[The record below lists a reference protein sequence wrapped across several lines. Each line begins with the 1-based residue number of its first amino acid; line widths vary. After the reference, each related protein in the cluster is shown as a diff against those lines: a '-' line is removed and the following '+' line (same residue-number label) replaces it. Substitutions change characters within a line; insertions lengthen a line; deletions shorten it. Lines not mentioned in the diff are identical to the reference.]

1 MEKKTGFLNGIL
13 HVFYALRYSLQGLL
27 AGLRQSV
34 AIKQEFLI
42 LLLLC
47 FLGWY
52 TGKEWFLV
60 AFSVIVWLLVIVT
73 ELLNSA
79 IEEALDL
86 ITHEYSTKVK
96 AAKDMGS
103 AAVFILIAVNIFLQS
118 LIYLPELYECSEYVK
133 LYFNK

>member
-1 MEKKTGFLNGIL
+1 MEKKTGFFNGIL

-34 AIKQEFLI
+34 AIKQECLI

-52 TGKEWFLV
+52 TGKEWYLV

-118 LIYLPELYECSEYVK
+118 LIYLPELYNCSEFIK

>member
-1 MEKKTGFLNGIL
+1 MEKKTGVFNGIL
-13 HVFYALRYSLQGLL
+13 HIFYALSYSLQGLL
-27 AGLRQSV
+27 TGLRQSV

-42 LLLLC
+42 FILLC
-47 FLGWY
+47 VLGWY
-52 TGKEWFLV
+52 TGKEWYLV
-60 AFSVIVWLLVIVT
+60 AVSCISWLFVMVV

-103 AAVFILIAVNIFLQS
+103 AAVFILIMVNIFIQS
-118 LIYLPELYECSEYVK
+118 LIYLPELYLCTEYINHY
-133 LYFNK
+133 LNK

>member
-1 MEKKTGFLNGIL
+1 MEKKTGVLNGVL
-13 HVFYALRYSLQGLL
+13 HVFYALSYSLQGLL
-27 AGLRQSV
+27 TGLRLSV

-52 TGKEWFLV
+52 TEKGWFFV
-60 AFSVIVWLLVIVT
+60 AVSVIAWLFVMVT

-103 AAVFILIAVNIFLQS
+103 AAVFILIVVNIFIQS
-118 LIYLPELYECSEYVK
+118 LIYLPELYEFLEYAK
-133 LYFNK
+133 LYITK

>member
-1 MEKKTGFLNGIL
+1 MEKKTGFFNGIL
-13 HVFYALRYSLQGLL
+13 HVFYAIRYSLQGLVT
-27 AGLRQSV
+27 GLRQSV

-52 TGKEWFLV
+52 TGKEWFFT
-60 AFSVIVWLLVIVT
+60 AFSVIMWLFVIVT

-103 AAVFILIAVNIFLQS
+103 AAVFILIMVNIFIQS
-118 LIYLPELYECSEYVK
+118 VIYLPEIYQFTEYVK
-133 LYFNK
+133 LLISK

>member
-1 MEKKTGFLNGIL
+1 MEKKTGIFNGIL
-13 HVFYALRYSLQGLL
+13 HIFYALNYSIQGLL
-27 AGLRQSV
+27 TGLRLSV

-42 LLLLC
+42 LVLLC

-52 TGKEWFLV
+52 TDKEWYLAAASCISWLF
-60 AFSVIVWLLVIVT
+60 VIVA

-103 AAVFILIAVNIFLQS
+103 AAVFILIMVNIFIQS
-118 LIYLPELYECSEYVK
+118 LIFLPELYTCREYIN
-133 LYFNK
+133 LYLNK

>member
-13 HVFYALRYSLQGLL
+13 HVFYALNYSLQGLL

-60 AFSVIVWLLVIVT
+60 VFSVIMWLFVIVA
-73 ELLNSA
+73 ELFNSA

-103 AAVFILIAVNIFLQS
+103 AAVFILIMVNIFVQS
-118 LIYLPELYECSEYVK
+118 VIYLPELYQFTEYAK
-133 LYFNK
+133 LLINK

>member
-13 HVFYALRYSLQGLL
+13 HVFYALSYSWQGLL

-52 TGKEWFLV
+52 TEKEWFFV
-60 AFSVIVWLLVIVT
+60 AFSVIMWLFVMVA

-103 AAVFILIAVNIFLQS
+103 AAVFILIMVNIFVQS
-118 LIYLPELYECSEYVK
+118 VIYLPELYQFTEYVK
-133 LYFNK
+133 LLINK

>member
-13 HVFYALRYSLQGLL
+13 HVFYALNYSLQGLL
-27 AGLRQSV
+27 TGLRQSV

-42 LLLLC
+42 LLFLC

-60 AFSVIVWLLVIVT
+60 VFSVIMWLFVIVA
-73 ELLNSA
+73 ELFNSA

-103 AAVFILIAVNIFLQS
+103 AAVFILIMVNIFVQS
-118 LIYLPELYECSEYVK
+118 VIYLPELYQFTEYAK
-133 LYFNK
+133 LLINK

>member
-13 HVFYALRYSLQGLL
+13 HVFYALSYSLQGLL

-60 AFSVIVWLLVIVT
+60 VFSVIMWLFVIVA
-73 ELLNSA
+73 ELFNSA

-103 AAVFILIAVNIFLQS
+103 AAVFILIMVNIFVQS
-118 LIYLPELYECSEYVK
+118 VIYLPELYQFTEYAK
-133 LYFNK
+133 LLINK